1 MGVVWPSPRFIDNA
15 NGTFTDNLTGL
26 IWMKNAECFGGWGAL
41 AWSIALEKI
50 VDLNDGTE
58 DWCPDY
64 VSGTFNDW
72 RLPTINELESL
83 IDYGRSNP
91 SLPAD
96 ALFLNFPGNYFYS
109 SSTNGYSP
117 SSRWGVLFFNG
128 SMEDI
133 SMNTKVLLVRG
144 GTQ

>member
-1 MGVVWPSPRFIDNA
+1 
-15 NGTFTDNLTGL
+15 
-26 IWMKNAECFGGWGAL
+26 MKNAECFGGWGAL

-91 SLPAD
+91 SLPAGIP
-96 ALFLNFPGNYFYS
+96 FLNLHNDYYYYS
-109 SSTNGYSP
+109 SSTNNYSP
-117 SSRWGVLFFNG
+117 SNRWGVLLFNA
-128 SMEDI
+128 SMYD
-133 SMNTKVLLVRG
+133 SGMNTRVLLVRG
-144 GTQ
+144 GAQ